1 MLIPFKKP
9 KEKTFVI
16 EFARWKSIVNAED
29 PEEAATFAFEEVL
42 EKYRDQ
48 TEVSSVFTV
57 IDITSSL
64 ISMDMSDHTYF
75 IYAPK
80 VLANAGMHKT
90 SMELK
95 SIIDNLKIK
104 QNEE

>member
-1 MLIPFKKP
+1 MLIPPKKP

-16 EFARWKSIVNAED
+16 EFARWRLIVNAED

-42 EKYRDQ
+42 EKYKDK

-57 IDITSSL
+57 IDITSAL
-64 ISMDMSDHTYF
+64 DSMEMSDHTYF

-90 SMELK
+90 SMELQ
-95 SIIDNLKIK
+95 SIIENLRLRA
-104 QNEE
+104 E